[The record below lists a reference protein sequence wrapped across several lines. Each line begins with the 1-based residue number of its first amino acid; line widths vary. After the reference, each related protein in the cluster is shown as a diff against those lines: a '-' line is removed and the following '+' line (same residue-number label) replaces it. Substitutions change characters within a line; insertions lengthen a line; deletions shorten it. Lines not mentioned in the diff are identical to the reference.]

1 MLKIIKS
8 KQPARE
14 NQKKERKKKREKME
28 WWILSQ
34 ARPHIYSNYCL
45 EINKWE
51 RGGWEEIRCVNVF
64 FLLCFKRCL
73 TLQMVFIMRLL
84 RWPCILRLPTPQ
96 TWHHHFETCSPI
108 LSRRITSTDTEHYL
122 RMSPQCTVNARW
134 HVILISSTAIEVS
147 SLRHRGPFFEARRG
161 YRDHCTVTQIEEM
174 KGRKKNINGIDLQ
187 SSLSCR

>member
-1 MLKIIKS
+1 
-8 KQPARE
+8 
-14 NQKKERKKKREKME
+14 ME

-73 TLQMVFIMRLL
+73 ILQMVFIMRLL
-84 RWPCILRLPTPQ
+84 RWPCILKLPTPQ

-122 RMSPQCTVNARW
+122 RMSPQCTVNAQW
-134 HVILISSTAIEVS
+134 HVILISSIAIEVS

-174 KGRKKNINGIDLQ
+174 KEREKNAGGTSIESIYNPLYLASEQVEITQ
-187 SSLSCR
+187 SLLNAQHQCHSDQ